1 MVNLLLLGGIKTLLL
16 GGFRS
21 ALLTALDEPLD
32 LAGGVGL
39 ESLAVSDNL
48 VDLGVADVALALHT
62 LGGDQTLD
70 LGGLGGLALAF
81 TANDVLG
88 DVVVLGKTEQLT
100 DLGRALGTQTT
111 GGSLIGESGNLSVTL
126 FFIEK

>member
-1 MVNLLLLGGIKTLLL
+1 MIFPRISRFTRK
-16 GGFRS
+16 FR
-21 ALLTALDEPLD
+21 EFFF
-32 LAGGVGL
+32 
-39 ESLAVSDNL
+39 NL

-88 DVVVLGKTEQLT
+88 DVVVLGESEQLT
-100 DLGRALGTQTT
+100 DLGGALGAQTT

-126 FFIEK
+126 FYFYTNLKFKTFETTSNLRVFPSK